1 MENIEDQKTQL
12 QETIKKIASF
22 MNLDC
27 QIELRE
33 QKDVALTASLANGR
47 ERHTLFVS
55 VYASEDANLLI
66 GRNGQNITALEH
78 VLRLM
83 FVKNTDD
90 LSLILDVNDYRKSR
104 ASYLIDIA
112 KQAIGRVR
120 NTQKAEALVP
130 MTPYER
136 RVVHM
141 ELAACPDVATESIGE
156 EPYRRVVIK
165 PYP

>member
-1 MENIEDQKTQL
+1 MEDKQTQL
-12 QETIKKIASF
+12 KETIGKVAGF

-27 QIELRE
+27 QVEFRE
-33 QKDVALTASLANGR
+33 QKETVLTASITNGQ
-47 ERHTLFVS
+47 EKNVLFVS
-55 VYASEDANLLI
+55 IYTPEDAKFLI
-66 GRNGQNITALEH
+66 GRDGQNITALEH
-78 VLRLM
+78 ILRLM
-83 FVKNTDD
+83 FIKSTDNFN
-90 LSLILDVNDYRKSR
+90 LILDVNDYRKSKTT
-104 ASYLIDIA
+104 YLIDVA
-112 KQAIGRVR
+112 KQAVTRVR

-141 ELAACPDVATESIGE
+141 ELATCPDLVTESIGE